1 MTTDTVFSIV
11 SILVVRITKV
21 GYGWKANEFI
31 FPTILRYVMYITYR
45 VFLKMTKVGAFFL
58 VHLIESKSHPLTDV
72 LKQHGLPFADFLYQ

>member
-1 MTTDTVFSIV
+1 MTTDTVFIIV

-45 VFLKMTKVGAFFL
+45 VFLKMTKVDAFF
-58 VHLIESKSHPLTDV
+58 
-72 LKQHGLPFADFLYQ
+72 

>member
-45 VFLKMTKVGAFFL
+45 VFLKMTKVDAFFL
-58 VHLIESKSHPLTDV
+58 VHLIYPDI
-72 LKQHGLPFADFLYQ
+72 PAMP

>member
-45 VFLKMTKVGAFFL
+45 VFLKMTKVDAFFL
-58 VHLIESKSHPLTDV
+58 AHLIYRSPFFKKRV
-72 LKQHGLPFADFLYQ
+72 LKPKVATLGTEK

>member
-45 VFLKMTKVGAFFL
+45 VFLKMTKVDAFFL
-58 VHLIESKSHPLTDV
+58 AHLIVLIARWLGITDKIRSYLLV
-72 LKQHGLPFADFLYQ
+72 LLVS

>member
-1 MTTDTVFSIV
+1 MTADTVFSIV

-45 VFLKMTKVGAFFL
+45 VFLKMTKVGAFIL
-58 VHLIESKSHPLTDV
+58 AHLIYTK
-72 LKQHGLPFADFLYQ
+72 GMGWGRGA